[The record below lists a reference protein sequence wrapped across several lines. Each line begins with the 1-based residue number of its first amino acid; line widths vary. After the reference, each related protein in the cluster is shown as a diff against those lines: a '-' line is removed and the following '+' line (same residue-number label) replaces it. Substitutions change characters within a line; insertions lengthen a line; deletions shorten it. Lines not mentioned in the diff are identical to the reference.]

1 MLLSFSTSVFADSCT
16 SGDWVK
22 GYRTYVWDDGDKKV
36 QSSALKEEKSESI
49 LKKQYHWSFSAIRVS
64 VN

>member
-1 MLLSFSTSVFADSCT
+1 LQIVVPVVIELKVIELMFGTMEI
-16 SGDWVK
+16 
-22 GYRTYVWDDGDKKV
+22 KKSNH
-36 QSSALKEEKSESI
+36 QLLKEEKSESI